1 MRCPAPNTRV
11 LAGHRLLHR
20 DRAAHRIDDARKFPQ
35 HAVAS
40 GERLRLEAA
49 RERVESGVQP
59 IEQVAIHTGFR
70 DPERMRRAFLRAF
83 GQPPQAIRRHAK
95 LSDAAQVAEI

>member
-1 MRCPAPNTRV
+1 
-11 LAGHRLLHR
+11 
-20 DRAAHRIDDARKFPQ
+20 
-35 HAVAS
+35 
-40 GERLRLEAA
+40 
-49 RERVESGVQP
+49 VQP